1 MTNSNTPADAKDAA
15 LVDREENLAAY
26 DALPKRLR
34 ELVDASPEN
43 LDATQVLVAL
53 ERWGEANTYALCLN
67 LLKQRYPGWEPD
79 IS

>member
-1 MTNSNTPADAKDAA
+1 MANSNTPSDAKDVVS
-15 LVDREENLAAY
+15 VDREENLAAY

-53 ERWGEANTYALCLN
+53 QRWGEANTYALCVK
-67 LLKQRYPGWEPD
+67 LLEQRYPGWKAEQK
-79 IS
+79 